1 MVPDSAATAFAMVSG
16 VKVNTGKVG
25 VRVKTVKMVS
35 IFSRLV
41 DAEEEEDVG
50 AGNIPENIIRE
61 CKKFLSLDR
70 SLDKK
75 AKKNNMT
82 RKQVKLLHSTRLK
95 HYYQYL
101 LAMFYRLHE

>member
-1 MVPDSAATAFAMVSG
+1 M
-16 VKVNTGKVG
+16 
-25 VRVKTVKMVS
+25 
-35 IFSRLV
+35 
-41 DAEEEEDVG
+41 EEEEGEGEVE

-82 RKQVKLLHSTRLK
+82 RKQVFGVFVLFLSI
-95 HYYQYL
+95 
-101 LAMFYRLHE
+101 